1 MIYINYF
8 KLVLYKLYI
17 NYWFLI
23 VSRLRQLFSQCV
35 VDSLNIFSVEDRFD
49 RRVFIEAGICL
60 MIFRW

>member
-1 MIYINYF
+1 MI
-8 KLVLYKLYI
+8 YI

-60 MIFRW
+60 MIFGW